1 MRPGRCVFVP
11 DPCYF
16 VARDI
21 FRDAGLTIVPV
32 RSDDDG
38 MCMDELAAALAEHGV
53 QPNAAAEPG
62 HQDVFSALIYL
73 VPTFCNPTSA
83 TLPLARRHELI
94 ACARKHGC
102 LIACDDVFVA
112 PAHTAGERAVDVCRA
127 RSYDLIRFP
136 GRPSPPPRLV
146 ALDTEGHGCVIS
158 NGSFSKIFGPGLRLG
173 WIETREWIINVIAQ
187 SGIYYSGGSPNHLTS
202 GIMRVALETRRLD
215 DLLEFTRAT
224 YAERCAVLT
233 AGLRAHLP
241 RGAISMHDPDGGFFV
256 WARLP
261 EGVDAE
267 ALLELA
273 RTKYHVIFQ
282 PGNWS
287 TIRKQYPNHIRVG
300 FTYNDAAAL
309 AVAAER
315 LAAAIREVAGI

>member
-102 LIACDDVFVA
+102 LIACDDV
-112 PAHTAGERAVDVCRA
+112 
-127 RSYDLIRFP
+127 YDLIRFP